1 MPCVRH
7 IITVVIPMEWF
18 HAAQQEEAIEGH
30 QEEQGYGVTSS
41 SSDKNSLQ
49 AYRVCRPENR
59 NEHETETIIA
69 GRRMSP
75 LVHGVHGGNGGLFQ
89 RKGLALRPLLED
101 HGLLVGGLFHR
112 RKHARI
118 LGEVR
123 QKGGQAVGIDET
135 DDAHFHSLSWMFFS
149 SSS

>member
-75 LVHGVHGGNGGLFQ
+75 LVHGVHGGNGV
-89 RKGLALRPLLED
+89 LRQPLREPSRER
-101 HGLLVGGLFHR
+101 GVRHR
-112 RKHARI
+112 RRAHRTGKHRVPPGRSHGVGQRPGAGIHGRN
-118 LGEVR
+118 R
-123 QKGGQAVGIDET
+123 QLLRSVHGP
-135 DDAHFHSLSWMFFS
+135 
-149 SSS
+149 